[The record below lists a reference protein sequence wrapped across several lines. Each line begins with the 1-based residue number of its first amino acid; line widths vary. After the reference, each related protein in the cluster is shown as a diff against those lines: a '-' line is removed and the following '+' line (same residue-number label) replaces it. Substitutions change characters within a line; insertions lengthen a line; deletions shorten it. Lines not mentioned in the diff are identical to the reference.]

1 MGTNWTDNLFPLW
14 ISSAGVLPEMTGG
27 RHDSSRLLSIPDCVQ
42 DQQEPH
48 YCVLETGTGETSQEV
63 DKTMI
68 WQNTDEEKCLVFLG
82 LICRININDLCQ
94 EDFNILTRR
103 HHISTRYLLSTV
115 QCYKI
120 LQNITKPTRHSI
132 YVFIY
137 YSYNFISFR
146 LIFSYFSDCV
156 TV

>member
-14 ISSAGVLPEMTGG
+14 ISSAGVLPEMRGG

-48 YCVLETGTGETSQEV
+48 YCILETGDWGDITRSG
-63 DKTMI
+63 
-68 WQNTDEEKCLVFLG
+68 QNTEEEKCLVFLG

-94 EDFNILTRR
+94 GDFNILTRR

-115 QCYKI
+115 QQDTKFFRI
-120 LQNITKPTRHSI
+120 LPHPTVCLHTTVSI
-132 YVFIY
+132 NLLFIQFY
-137 YSYNFISFR
+137 QFQIY
-146 LIFSYFSDCV
+146 IFLFSDCK
-156 TV
+156 